1 MATLLTT
8 SEITEITADLARY
21 VLIRDALDATILV
34 VSGRTLKEYRLD
46 TGEGAQ
52 RGELQEIQHLM
63 TQFSFLESRIR
74 SLRDELAGRGVTNTV
89 LRRYPGAA
97 RRI

>member
-8 SEITEITADLARY
+8 AQIARIQARIDRY
-21 VLIRDALDATILV
+21 EAMRDALDETLLA
-34 VSGRTLKEYRLD
+34 VSGRKLKEYRLD

-63 TQFSFLESRIR
+63 NQFSFLESRIE
-74 SLRDELAGRGVTNTV
+74 SLYDELAGRGVTNTV
-89 LRRYPGAA
+89 LRRYPGAV